1 VATRTWHRGEVV
13 NSLQG
18 VVANEKTN
26 EDRNVII
33 PGVND
38 FSVTISTRTKENQL
52 WLGPAAYINHDCNA
66 NTKLRATGTTK
77 NSTAVYEVTRMTE
90 SGEELLINYGNNFF
104 GSNNANCQCRTCER
118 RFRGAFTQKPNSSR
132 SRTTSGKSDQHT
144 PPKSSKEDDLLL
156 ITANTLSPSFS
167 VQIGGYPMRQ
177 NSRAI
182 RESSNLLPK
191 PQIKD
196 QKSELSIR
204 NHTIEA
210 KSIGKT
216 SIGKTS
222 IGKTSIGKTSIGKS
236 IKSESTTPALRL
248 KNSSCRGH

>member
-1 VATRTWHRGEVV
+1 
-13 NSLQG
+13 
-18 VVANEKTN
+18 
-26 EDRNVII
+26 
-33 PGVND
+33 
-38 FSVTISTRTKENQL
+38 
-52 WLGPAAYINHDCNA
+52 
-66 NTKLRATGTTK
+66 
-77 NSTAVYEVTRMTE
+77 MTE

-118 RFRGAFTQKPNSSR
+118 RFRGAFTQKIPNSSR
-132 SRTTSGKSDQHT
+132 SRTASGKHSDQHT

-196 QKSELSIR
+196 QKTEISIR
-204 NHTIEA
+204 NQTIKVKTE
-210 KSIGKT
+210 T

-222 IGKTSIGKTSIGKS
+222 IGKTSIGKKSIRNS
-236 IKSESTTPALRL
+236 IKSESTSEKPALRL